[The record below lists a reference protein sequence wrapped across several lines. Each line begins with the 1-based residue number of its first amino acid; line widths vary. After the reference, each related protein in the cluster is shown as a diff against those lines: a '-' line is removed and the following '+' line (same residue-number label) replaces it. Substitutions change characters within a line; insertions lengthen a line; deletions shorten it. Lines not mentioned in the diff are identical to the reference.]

1 VDEFGEKLL
10 EELDYVQE
18 ARNIQVGP
26 IWRLAARIGCQ
37 EWCCGLPASMRH
49 RRGPVV
55 AACPAC
61 WGGTLTRHCYPP
73 LPPALSCPQ
82 DFYANF
88 EGDPLVK
95 IPWVRRDLSG
105 PKVLVMEWIDGIR
118 WAGWAGCGAGCRVLR
133 ALCVRMC
140 CV

>member
-1 VDEFGEKLL
+1 MVL
-10 EELDYVQE
+10 
-18 ARNIQVGP
+18 R
-26 IWRLAARIGCQ
+26 
-37 EWCCGLPASMRH
+37 
-49 RRGPVV
+49 
-55 AACPAC
+55 AACKHAASVRPSC
-61 WGGTLTRHCYPP
+61 CCMSCLLGGTLTRLP
-73 LPPALSCPQ
+73 LSPALSCPQ

-118 WAGWAGCGAGCRVLR
+118 WAGWAGGGAGGGAGCRVLR
-133 ALCVRMC
+133 ALRVRMC